1 MTAQSM
7 AMRKESDAL
16 GEVTLAGDCLY
27 GINTARGRENFAI
40 SHSTLHDN
48 PAFIRGLARVKKAA
62 ALANCGLG
70 ALPQD
75 VADAVIKAC
84 GEILEGRHHEHFV
97 IDMLE
102 GSGGTSINM
111 NANEVIANRALQIV
125 GAPLGHYRR
134 VHPNHHVNMGQ
145 STNDAVPTALKLAVF
160 EETQAFLRAL
170 DGLGASLAAKSIEFS
185 DVLRLGRTCL
195 QSAQPMTL
203 GQAFGGYAAAVAR
216 SRDMAAG
223 AADHL
228 LVVPLG
234 GTAIGTG
241 LGAMPG
247 YRDAVL
253 RNLAEITGWSIS
265 GPDDLFDGM
274 QNADAFARISSELR
288 TAADIL
294 GKIASDLV
302 ILSSGPTGGIGEIVL
317 PAVQAGSSIMPGKI
331 NPVLPMMMQQVAFAV
346 TGNDLAVSMAVLQ
359 GQLEINHFEPV
370 TASRLFDS
378 LCLLTNATRLFTER
392 CIDGIA
398 ANREASLRHLMES
411 SALATIFVPKL
422 GYDATTAL
430 VKESLRQG
438 RPLSA
443 LAVESGLLT
452 EGAVAASLYRSAGV
466 PVPSG

>member
-1 MTAQSM
+1 MTAQSGPN
-7 AMRKESDAL
+7 RKESDSL

-40 SHSTLHDN
+40 SNRTLRDE
-48 PAFIRGLARVKKAA
+48 PAFIRALACVKKAA
-62 ALANCGLG
+62 ALANCSLG

-75 VADAVIKAC
+75 ITNAVVKAC
-84 GEILEGRHHEHFV
+84 DEIAEGRHHEHFV

-111 NANEVIANRALQIV
+111 NANEVIANRALQII
-125 GAPLGHYRR
+125 GAPLGDYRR
-134 VHPNHHVNMGQ
+134 VHPNEHVNMGQ
-145 STNDAVPTALKLAVF
+145 STNDVVPTALKLAVF
-160 EETQAFLRAL
+160 EKAQVFLRAL
-170 DGLGASLAAKSIEFS
+170 ESLKASLAAKSIEFS
-185 DVLRLGRTCL
+185 EVLRLGRTCL

-203 GQAFGGYAAAVAR
+203 GQAFGGYASAIAR
-216 SRDMAAG
+216 ARDMAA
-223 AADHL
+223 AAANSL
-228 LVVPLG
+228 MVVPLG

-241 LGAMPG
+241 LGAAPG
-247 YRDAVL
+247 YREAVL
-253 RNLAEITGWSIS
+253 RRLAEVTGWAIS
-265 GPDDLFDGM
+265 GPGDLFDGM

-346 TGNDLAVSMAVLQ
+346 TGNDLAISMAVLQ

-378 LCLLTNATRLFTER
+378 LDLLTNGTRLFTER
-392 CIDGIA
+392 CIDGLA
-398 ANREASLRHLMES
+398 ADRETSLRNLMES
-411 SALATIFVPKL
+411 SALATVFVPKL
-422 GYDATTAL
+422 GYEATTAL
-430 VKESLRQG
+430 VKESLKVR
-438 RPLSA
+438 RPFSA
-443 LAVESGLLT
+443 LAIESGLLT
-452 EGAVAASLYRSAGV
+452 EGDVVASLYRSAGA
-466 PVPSG
+466 PAPSE

>member
-1 MTAQSM
+1 VTGQSVPT
-7 AMRKESDAL
+7 RKESDSL
-16 GEVTLAGDCLY
+16 GELTLAGDCLY

-40 SHSTLHDN
+40 SHRSLRDE
-48 PAFIRGLARVKKAA
+48 PAFIRALARVKKAA
-62 ALANCGLG
+62 ARANGGLG
-70 ALPQD
+70 ALAPD
-75 VADAVIKAC
+75 IANAIVNAC
-84 GEILEGRHHEHFV
+84 DEIVEGRHHEHFV

-111 NANEVIANRALQIV
+111 NTNEVIANRALQSI
-125 GAPLGHYRR
+125 GAPLGDYRR
-134 VHPNHHVNMGQ
+134 IHPNDHVNMGQ
-145 STNDAVPTALKLAVF
+145 STNDVVPTALKLAVF
-160 EETQAFLRAL
+160 EKAQALLRVL
-170 DGLGASLAAKSIEFS
+170 ERLGDSLAAKCIEFS
-185 DVLRLGRTCL
+185 EVLRLGRTCL

-203 GQAFGGYAAAVAR
+203 GQAFGGYASALAR
-216 SRDMAAG
+216 SRDRAA
-223 AADHL
+223 AAANDL

-241 LGAMPG
+241 LGTVPG
-247 YRDAVL
+247 YREAVL
-253 RNLAEITGWSIS
+253 LHLAEMTGWAIS
-265 GPDDLFDGM
+265 GPGDLFDSM

-317 PAVQAGSSIMPGKI
+317 PTVQAGSSIMPGKI

-378 LCLLTNATRLFTER
+378 LDLLTNGIGLFTER
-392 CIDGIA
+392 CIDGLA
-398 ANREASLRHLMES
+398 ADRETSLRNLMES
-411 SALATIFVPKL
+411 SALATVFVPKL
-422 GYDATTAL
+422 GYEATTAL
-430 VKESLRQG
+430 VKESLRQK
-438 RPLSA
+438 RPFGA

-452 EGAVAASLYRSAGV
+452 EGEVVAELYRSAGL
-466 PVPSG
+466 PAPSD